1 MTIVEF
7 TNNIN
12 NIKINNKIDIDH
24 PLQSSFSDDDEYQI
38 IKIYNNLQINS
49 DININVGDYIYDAQ
63 FEISTVYPITINGNN
78 NYVLKKGL
86 FESEEILINE
96 IILQNK
102 ASEFGLSD
110 PIVFAYIL
118 EDEYG
123 LIMKKYEDTLF
134 RIFDSEYFNIEDK
147 IRYLDKIKI
156 MLEDLSEKAKIH
168 HGNFNLCNIMIDE
181 NDNVK
186 LVDFD
191 KACFIN
197 NINMKLIDT
206 DNFTKCGLYLETIT
220 EQVTFDLENYWYSI
234 MKSLQ

>member
-1 MTIVEF
+1 MTIIEF
-7 TNNIN
+7 TDNIN
-12 NIKINNKIDIDH
+12 NIKISNKTDIEH
-24 PLQSSFSDDDEYQI
+24 PFHNSFSEDDEYI
-38 IKIYNNLQINS
+38 IEKIYNNLQINS
-49 DININVGDYIYDAQ
+49 DINIIVEDYIYSAEYD
-63 FEISTVYPITINGNN
+63 ISTVYPVIINGNN
-78 NYVLKKGL
+78 NYVVKKGL
-86 FESEEILINE
+86 LESEEILINE

-118 EDEYG
+118 EGEYG

-134 RIFDSEYFNIEDK
+134 RIFDCEYFTIEDK
-147 IRYLDKIKI
+147 TKYLDKIKI
-156 MLEDLSEKAKIH
+156 MLEDLSEKANIH

-181 NDNVK
+181 NDNIK

-197 NINMKLIDT
+197 NINMKSMDT

-220 EQVTFDLENYWYSI
+220 EEVTFDLENYWYSI
-234 MKSLQ
+234 MIPLQ